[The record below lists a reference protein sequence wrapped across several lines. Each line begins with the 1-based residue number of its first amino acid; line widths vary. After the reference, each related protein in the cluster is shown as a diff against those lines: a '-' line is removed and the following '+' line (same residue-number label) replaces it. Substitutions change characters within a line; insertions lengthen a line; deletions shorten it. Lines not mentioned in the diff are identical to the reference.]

1 MSDREKE
8 LFLFDIL
15 IAIEKI
21 RDIAKDYTNADDLMF
36 NYRDWDSIIREFE
49 IIGEAMRNC
58 IDFGIFENDKNKRK
72 VIDFRNILIHKYFGI
87 DPEAV
92 LNIAKENIEWLED
105 IILKRI
111 NQIERYKKDEI
122 IDYLIKENAY
132 LPFIINRLKRLK
144 NEKK

>member
-1 MSDREKE
+1 MSEREKE

-21 RDIAKDYTNADDLMF
+21 KDISKDYTNADDLMF

-49 IIGEAMRNC
+49 IIGEAMKNC

-92 LNIAKENIEWLED
+92 LNIAKENIDGLEY

-111 NQIERYKKDEI
+111 NQIEKYKKNEI

-132 LPFIINRLKRLK
+132 LSFIINRLKRLK

>member
-21 RDIAKDYTNADDLMF
+21 RDIAKDYINADDLIF

-92 LNIAKENIEWLED
+92 LNIAKENIEWLEY

-111 NQIERYKKDEI
+111 NQIEKYKKDEI

-132 LPFIINRLKRLK
+132 LSFIINRLKRLK

>member
-111 NQIERYKKDEI
+111 NQIEKYKKNEI